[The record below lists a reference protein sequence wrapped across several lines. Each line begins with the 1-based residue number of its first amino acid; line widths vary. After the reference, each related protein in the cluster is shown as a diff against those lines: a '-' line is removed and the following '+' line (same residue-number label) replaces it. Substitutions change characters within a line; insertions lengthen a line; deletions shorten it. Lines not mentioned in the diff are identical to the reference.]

1 MKACFQ
7 IAECNFAFAKIL
19 QKSEIT
25 KRIATFFILSPIFS
39 CEIKIFVVSLQ
50 KDSVTKRSVMD
61 KQINELLEVLKEYQ
75 ELGISEQI
83 DYQKFY
89 LYSII
94 THSTAIEG
102 STVTEIEN
110 QLLFDE
116 GITAKGK
123 PMVEQLMNLDLKRA
137 YEQSI
142 RWARE
147 HKPFT
152 VEMLKN
158 LSALVM
164 RNTGSHYSTLMG
176 EFDSSKG
183 DLRLVGVTAGA
194 GGRSY
199 MDYRKVPMKLEELCN
214 HINQRREALIKSPNA
229 IDAYLLSFD
238 AHYILVT
245 IHPWVD
251 GNGRMSRLIMNH
263 LQFEFG
269 LVPAKIIKEDKAQYI
284 EALNESREEEAMAPF
299 QKFMLKEHTQNLRN
313 EIFEYR
319 KSMEEDIAIADIKV
333 QMEGDGK
340 VQKEKQEVDQK
351 GGPEIKKVDQKGGP
365 EIKKVDQKGG
375 PETRNAI
382 LHLIAS
388 NGNITSREIASTL
401 NINRSAI
408 SKHLKKMQEDH
419 IIRREGSQKS
429 GKWVIIS

>member
-1 MKACFQ
+1 
-7 IAECNFAFAKIL
+7 
-19 QKSEIT
+19 
-25 KRIATFFILSPIFS
+25 
-39 CEIKIFVVSLQ
+39 
-50 KDSVTKRSVMD
+50 MD

-199 MDYRKVPMKLEELCN
+199 MDYRKVPMKLEEHCN

-238 AHYILVT
+238 PHNILVT

-313 EIFEYR
+313 EILEYR

-333 QMEGDGK
+333 EPEGENKME
-340 VQKEKQEVDQK
+340 KEEKEVVQK
-351 GGPEIKKVDQKGGP
+351 GGPENKKV
-365 EIKKVDQKGG
+365 VQKGG

-388 NGNITSREIASTL
+388 NGNITSREIANTL
-401 NINRSAI
+401 KINRSAI
-408 SKHLKKMQEDH
+408 LKHLKKMQEDH

-429 GKWVIIS
+429 GRWVIIS

>member
-1 MKACFQ
+1 
-7 IAECNFAFAKIL
+7 
-19 QKSEIT
+19 
-25 KRIATFFILSPIFS
+25 
-39 CEIKIFVVSLQ
+39 
-50 KDSVTKRSVMD
+50 MD

-147 HKPFT
+147 H
-152 VEMLKN
+152 
-158 LSALVM
+158 
-164 RNTGSHYSTLMG
+164 
-176 EFDSSKG
+176 
-183 DLRLVGVTAGA
+183 
-194 GGRSY
+194 
-199 MDYRKVPMKLEELCN
+199 
-214 HINQRREALIKSPNA
+214 
-229 IDAYLLSFD
+229 
-238 AHYILVT
+238 
-245 IHPWVD
+245 
-251 GNGRMSRLIMNH
+251 
-263 LQFEFG
+263 
-269 LVPAKIIKEDKAQYI
+269 
-284 EALNESREEEAMAPF
+284 
-299 QKFMLKEHTQNLRN
+299 TQNLRN
-313 EIFEYR
+313 EILEYR
-319 KSMEEDIAIADIKV
+319 KSMEEDIAMADIKV
-333 QMEGDGK
+333 QMEGVGK

-351 GGPEIKKVDQKGGP
+351 GGPEN
-365 EIKKVDQKGG
+365 KKVDQKGG

-382 LHLIAS
+382 LQLIAS

>member
-1 MKACFQ
+1 MLCKGKEIFLSGK
-7 IAECNFAFAKIL
+7 KIRHL
-19 QKSEIT
+19 FYI
-25 KRIATFFILSPIFS
+25 IPHFS
-39 CEIKIFVVSLQ
+39 CEIKIFIVSLQ
-50 KDSVTKRSVMD
+50 KDLVTKRSVMD

-238 AHYILVT
+238 AHNILVT

-299 QKFMLKEHTQNLRN
+299 QEFMLKEHTQNLRN
-313 EIFEYR
+313 EILEYR

-333 QMEGDGK
+333 QMEGENK
-340 VQKEKQEVDQK
+340 MEKEKQEVVQK
-351 GGPEIKKVDQKGGP
+351 GGPENKEV
-365 EIKKVDQKGG
+365 VQKGG

-382 LHLIAS
+382 LQLIAS
-388 NGNITSREIASTL
+388 NGNITSREIANTL

-408 SKHLKKMQEDH
+408 LKHLKKMQEDH

-429 GKWVIIS
+429 GKWVVIS

>member
-1 MKACFQ
+1 
-7 IAECNFAFAKIL
+7 
-19 QKSEIT
+19 
-25 KRIATFFILSPIFS
+25 
-39 CEIKIFVVSLQ
+39 
-50 KDSVTKRSVMD
+50 MD

-229 IDAYLLSFD
+229 IDAYLQSFD
-238 AHYILVT
+238 AHNILVT

-284 EALNESREEEAMAPF
+284 KALNESREEEAMAPF
-299 QKFMLKEHTQNLRN
+299 QEFMLKEHTQNLRN
-313 EIFEYR
+313 EILEYR

-333 QMEGDGK
+333 EPEEDGK
-340 VQKEKQEVDQK
+340 VQKEKQKVDQK

-382 LHLIAS
+382 LQLITS

>member
-1 MKACFQ
+1 
-7 IAECNFAFAKIL
+7 
-19 QKSEIT
+19 
-25 KRIATFFILSPIFS
+25 
-39 CEIKIFVVSLQ
+39 
-50 KDSVTKRSVMD
+50 MD

-238 AHYILVT
+238 SHNILVT

-299 QKFMLKEHTQNLRN
+299 QEFMLKEHTQNLRN
-313 EIFEYR
+313 EILEYR

-333 QMEGDGK
+333 QMEGENK
-340 VQKEKQEVDQK
+340 MEKEKQEVVQK
-351 GGPEIKKVDQKGGP
+351 TRKWSRKV
-365 EIKKVDQKGG
+365 VQKGG

-382 LHLIAS
+382 LQLIAS
-388 NGNITSREIASTL
+388 NGNITSREIANTL

-408 SKHLKKMQEDH
+408 LKHLKKMQEDH

-429 GKWVIIS
+429 GKWVVIS

>member
-1 MKACFQ
+1 M
-7 IAECNFAFAKIL
+7 
-19 QKSEIT
+19 
-25 KRIATFFILSPIFS
+25 
-39 CEIKIFVVSLQ
+39 
-50 KDSVTKRSVMD
+50 
-61 KQINELLEVLKEYQ
+61 
-75 ELGISEQI
+75 
-83 DYQKFY
+83 
-89 LYSII
+89 
-94 THSTAIEG
+94 
-102 STVTEIEN
+102 TEIEN

-199 MDYRKVPMKLEELCN
+199 MDYRKVPMKLEE
-214 HINQRREALIKSPNA
+214 
-229 IDAYLLSFD
+229 
-238 AHYILVT
+238 
-245 IHPWVD
+245 
-251 GNGRMSRLIMNH
+251 
-263 LQFEFG
+263 
-269 LVPAKIIKEDKAQYI
+269 
-284 EALNESREEEAMAPF
+284 
-299 QKFMLKEHTQNLRN
+299 
-313 EIFEYR
+313 
-319 KSMEEDIAIADIKV
+319 DIAIADIKV
-333 QMEGDGK
+333 KMEGDNK
-340 VQKEKQEVDQK
+340 MEKAEKE
-351 GGPEIKKVDQKGGP
+351 
-365 EIKKVDQKGG
+365 VDQKGG

-382 LHLIAS
+382 LQLIAS
-388 NGNITSREIASTL
+388 NGNITSREIANTL
-401 NINRSAI
+401 KINRSAI

-429 GKWVIIS
+429 GRWVIIS

>member
-1 MKACFQ
+1 
-7 IAECNFAFAKIL
+7 
-19 QKSEIT
+19 
-25 KRIATFFILSPIFS
+25 
-39 CEIKIFVVSLQ
+39 
-50 KDSVTKRSVMD
+50 MD

-299 QKFMLKEHTQNLRN
+299 QEFMLKEHTQNLRN
-313 EIFEYR
+313 EILEYR

-333 QMEGDGK
+333 QMEGENK
-340 VQKEKQEVDQK
+340 MEKEKQEVVQK
-351 GGPEIKKVDQKGGP
+351 GGPENKEV
-365 EIKKVDQKGG
+365 VQKGG

-382 LHLIAS
+382 LQLIAS
-388 NGNITSREIASTL
+388 NGNITSREIANTL

-408 SKHLKKMQEDH
+408 LKHLKKMQEDH

-429 GKWVIIS
+429 GKWVVIS

>member
-1 MKACFQ
+1 
-7 IAECNFAFAKIL
+7 
-19 QKSEIT
+19 
-25 KRIATFFILSPIFS
+25 
-39 CEIKIFVVSLQ
+39 
-50 KDSVTKRSVMD
+50 
-61 KQINELLEVLKEYQ
+61 
-75 ELGISEQI
+75 
-83 DYQKFY
+83 
-89 LYSII
+89 
-94 THSTAIEG
+94 
-102 STVTEIEN
+102 
-110 QLLFDE
+110 
-116 GITAKGK
+116 
-123 PMVEQLMNLDLKRA
+123 MVEQLMNLDLKRA

-238 AHYILVT
+238 AHNILVT

-284 EALNESREEEAMAPF
+284 EALNESREKEAMAPF

-313 EIFEYR
+313 EILEYR

-333 QMEGDGK
+333 ELKRDNKMEK
-340 VQKEKQEVDQK
+340 AE
-351 GGPEIKKVDQKGGP
+351 KKVDQKGGP
-365 EIKKVDQKGG
+365 ENKKVDQKGG

-382 LHLIAS
+382 LQLI
-388 NGNITSREIASTL
+388 RL
-401 NINRSAI
+401 
-408 SKHLKKMQEDH
+408 
-419 IIRREGSQKS
+419 
-429 GKWVIIS
+429 

>member
-1 MKACFQ
+1 
-7 IAECNFAFAKIL
+7 
-19 QKSEIT
+19 
-25 KRIATFFILSPIFS
+25 
-39 CEIKIFVVSLQ
+39 
-50 KDSVTKRSVMD
+50 MD

-229 IDAYLLSFD
+229 IDAHLLSFD
-238 AHYILVT
+238 AHNILVT

-284 EALNESREEEAMAPF
+284 EALNESREEEAMTPF
-299 QKFMLKEHTQNLRN
+299 QEFMLKEHTQNLRN
-313 EIFEYR
+313 EILEYR

-333 QMEGDGK
+333 EPEEDGK

-365 EIKKVDQKGG
+365 E
-375 PETRNAI
+375 TRNAI
-382 LHLIAS
+382 LQLIAS

>member
-1 MKACFQ
+1 
-7 IAECNFAFAKIL
+7 
-19 QKSEIT
+19 
-25 KRIATFFILSPIFS
+25 
-39 CEIKIFVVSLQ
+39 
-50 KDSVTKRSVMD
+50 MD

-147 HKPFT
+147 H
-152 VEMLKN
+152 
-158 LSALVM
+158 
-164 RNTGSHYSTLMG
+164 
-176 EFDSSKG
+176 
-183 DLRLVGVTAGA
+183 
-194 GGRSY
+194 
-199 MDYRKVPMKLEELCN
+199 
-214 HINQRREALIKSPNA
+214 
-229 IDAYLLSFD
+229 
-238 AHYILVT
+238 
-245 IHPWVD
+245 
-251 GNGRMSRLIMNH
+251 
-263 LQFEFG
+263 
-269 LVPAKIIKEDKAQYI
+269 
-284 EALNESREEEAMAPF
+284 
-299 QKFMLKEHTQNLRN
+299 TQNLRN
-313 EIFEYR
+313 EILEYR

-333 QMEGDGK
+333 QMEGVGK
-340 VQKEKQEVDQK
+340 VQKEKQE
-351 GGPEIKKVDQKGGP
+351 VDQKGGP

-388 NGNITSREIASTL
+388 NGNITSREIANTL
-401 NINRSAI
+401 KINRSAI
-408 SKHLKKMQEDH
+408 LKHLKKMQEDH

>member
-1 MKACFQ
+1 
-7 IAECNFAFAKIL
+7 
-19 QKSEIT
+19 
-25 KRIATFFILSPIFS
+25 
-39 CEIKIFVVSLQ
+39 
-50 KDSVTKRSVMD
+50 MD

-152 VEMLKN
+152 MEMLKN

-214 HINQRREALIKSPNA
+214 HINQRREALIKSPNT

-238 AHYILVT
+238 AHNILVT

-299 QKFMLKEHTQNLRN
+299 QEFMLNEHTQNLRN
-313 EIFEYR
+313 EILEYR

-333 QMEGDGK
+333 QMEGENK
-340 VQKEKQEVDQK
+340 MEKEKQEVVQK
-351 GGPEIKKVDQKGGP
+351 GGPENKKV
-365 EIKKVDQKGG
+365 VQKGG

-382 LHLIAS
+382 LQLIAS
-388 NGNITSREIASTL
+388 NGNITSREIANTL
-401 NINRSAI
+401 KINRSAI
-408 SKHLKKMQEDH
+408 LKHLKKMQEDH

-429 GKWVIIS
+429 GKWVVIS